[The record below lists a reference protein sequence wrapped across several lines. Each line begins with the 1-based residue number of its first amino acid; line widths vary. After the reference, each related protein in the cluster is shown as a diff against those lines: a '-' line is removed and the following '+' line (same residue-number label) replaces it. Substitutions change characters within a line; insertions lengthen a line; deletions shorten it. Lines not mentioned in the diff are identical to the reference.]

1 MLCQVE
7 STIRT
12 KRPFIQLSTV
22 HNTFPRGSTS
32 QSLDTFRN
40 IEPNLHGNGIS
51 SGQNIYPS
59 QAYVERDLPVSADGF
74 SQDTKS
80 QKTRKRKTLSKVS
93 CCLGTERSYNTL
105 LGFHFVHVGLI
116 L

>member
-7 STIRT
+7 YTIRI
-12 KRPFIQLSTV
+12 KGPFTELSSV
-22 HNTFPRGSTS
+22 HNTFLRGSTI

-40 IEPNLHGNGIS
+40 IEANLRGNGIS
-51 SGQNIYPS
+51 SGQNIYPL
-59 QAYVERDLPVSADGF
+59 QAYAKRDLPVSADGF
-74 SQDTKS
+74 SHDMKS
-80 QKTRKRKTLSKVS
+80 QKRRKRNTFCRIS

-105 LGFHFVHVGLI
+105 LGLQFAYVGLI